1 MPNLKDELIA
11 LIEASA
17 TIAALTED
25 DRTLLTTRLLAL
37 DEAGMQK
44 AVDCLKE
51 EQKAQQEAM
60 KDLVSKIEAASR
72 NMKKLFLKDKEHH
85 EQKDTATK
93 TDALMEELDKIN

>member
-1 MPNLKDELIA
+1 MPSIKDELIA

-17 TIAALTED
+17 TIAALTEE

-44 AVDCLKE
+44 AVDFLKE

-60 KDLVSKIEAASR
+60 KDLVSKIETASR
-72 NMKKLFLKDKEHH
+72 NLKKMFLKDKER
-85 EQKDTATK
+85 KDDKETGAK
-93 TDALMEELDKIN
+93 AEALMEELKNI